1 MEDHMRQF
9 ALATILALSTS
20 AAFADAP
27 FAPMPE
33 PSPNEGPAFIDSS
46 ATRLNADQVQLKLTF
61 EGGACQAVDEPVL
74 GTVSAGSLAVTI
86 PTHDT
91 AEMCTMQIVQI
102 PVDVTIAA
110 GADVTALDVTIQ
122 APGGSRQTG
131 GTIEVSN

>member
-1 MEDHMRQF
+1 MRQL
-9 ALATILALSTS
+9 ALATILALSTT

-61 EGGACQAVDEPVL
+61 EGGACQAVDEPIL

-122 APGGSRQTG
+122 APSGSRQTG
-131 GTIEVSN
+131 GTIAVAAE

>member
-1 MEDHMRQF
+1 MRHF
-9 ALATILALSTS
+9 ALATILALSTT

-122 APGGSRQTG
+122 APSGSRQTG
-131 GTIEVSN
+131 GIIEVAAD

>member
-1 MEDHMRQF
+1 MRQL
-9 ALATILALSTS
+9 ALATIPALSTT

-61 EGGACQAVDEPVL
+61 EGGACRAVDEPVL
-74 GTVSAGSLAVTI
+74 GAVSAGSLAVTI

-110 GADVTALDVTIQ
+110 GADVTTLDVTIR
-122 APGGSRQTG
+122 APSGSRQTG
-131 GTIEVSN
+131 GTIEVAAD

>member
-1 MEDHMRQF
+1 MRQL
-9 ALATILALSTS
+9 ALATILALSTT

-74 GTVSAGSLAVTI
+74 GAVSAGSLAVTI

-122 APGGSRQTG
+122 APSGARQTG

>member
-1 MEDHMRQF
+1 MRQF
-9 ALATILALSTS
+9 ALATILALSTT

-27 FAPMPE
+27 FAPTPE

-46 ATRLNADQVQLKLTF
+46 ATRLDADQVQLKLTF

-74 GTVSAGSLAVTI
+74 GDVSGGTLAVTI

-91 AEMCTMQIVQI
+91 SEMCTMQIVQI

-110 GADVTALDVTIQ
+110 GADVTALDVTIR
-122 APGGSRQTG
+122 APGGQPQHS

>member
-1 MEDHMRQF
+1 MRQF
-9 ALATILALSTS
+9 ALATILALGTT

-33 PSPNEGPAFIDSS
+33 PSPNEGPAFSEYS
-46 ATRLNADQVQLKLTF
+46 ATRLSADQVQLKLTF

-74 GTVSAGSLAVTI
+74 GEVSGGTLPVAI
-86 PTHDT
+86 PTHNT
-91 AEMCTMQIVQI
+91 SEMCTMQIVPV

-110 GADVTALDVTIQ
+110 GSDVTALDVTVQGPDGQ
-122 APGGSRQTG
+122 AQHT

>member
-1 MEDHMRQF
+1 MRQF
-9 ALATILALSTS
+9 ALATILALSTT

-46 ATRLNADQVQLKLTF
+46 ATRINGDRVQLKLTF
-61 EGGACQAVDEPVL
+61 EGGACQAVDDPVL
-74 GTVSAGSLAVTI
+74 GTVSAGSLALTI

-91 AEMCTMQIVQI
+91 SEMCTMQIVQI

-110 GADVTALDVTIQ
+110 GADVTGLDVTIAAPSGQ
-122 APGGSRQTG
+122 AQHTG
-131 GTIEVSN
+131 TVKVSN

>member
-9 ALATILALSTS
+9 ALATILALSTT

-46 ATRLNADQVQLKLTF
+46 ATRLDADQVQLKLTF

-74 GTVSAGSLAVTI
+74 GDVSGGTLAVTV

-91 AEMCTMQIVQI
+91 SEMCTMQIVQI
-102 PVDVTIAA
+102 PVDVTIDA

-122 APGGSRQTG
+122 APSGQPQHS